1 MAVNAGECIEIKK
14 RAGEPPL
21 FFASCSVAFLC
32 FPFQHPSGEGLHG
45 AVLHRFAGLDHQV
58 EKAAGDLPLAQLLF
72 NAQGALFSKKQESRT
87 ERSGIE
93 VCTT

>member
-14 RAGEPPL
+14 RAGETPL

-58 EKAAGDLPLAQLLF
+58 EKQLGISRLHSS
-72 NAQGALFSKKQESRT
+72 FSMHREHSFPKKQESRT